1 VTPPRARFRVA
12 PCRDLEE
19 FTAAVLA
26 IGQYFGME
34 ATEER
39 MARFSRILPVQRM
52 LAARE
57 GGETVGGAG
66 AIPFELG
73 VPGGSVPTAGVTV
86 VGTSPTHRR
95 RGVLRSLMRALL
107 DDAHARG
114 EPLAALWAS
123 EETIYG
129 RYGFGIA
136 AFAGEMELRR
146 EHVALASPLKPEGS
160 VRLVGPAEAARLFPR
175 VYDRVRR
182 ITPGMPSR
190 SREWWELRTLRDA
203 PPEARDGAG
212 PKRLVVLERNG
223 SAEAYAIYR
232 HKPKWDQGLSAA
244 ELSVLEAIGLDGP
257 PTAELWRYLLEIDWY
272 ATLTF
277 DLLPPDH
284 PLFFLLA
291 EPRRMRYR
299 MGDGLWVRLLDV
311 GEALS
316 RRRYAADGALVV
328 DVADPFCPWNEGRWR
343 VADGIAKRTRAAA
356 QIRCDVSSLGSAY
369 LGGATFSQLV
379 RSGRVEELRRGAAAR
394 ADAMFATDRHPWCPE
409 IF

>member
-1 VTPPRARFRVA
+1 MASPRIRFRVV

-19 FTAAVLA
+19 FSAAVLA

-39 MARFSRILPVQRM
+39 IARFSRILPVERM

-66 AIPFELG
+66 SIPFELS
-73 VPGGSVPTAGVTV
+73 VPGASVPTAGVTV
-86 VGTSPTHRR
+86 VGTYPTHRR

-136 AFAGEMELRR
+136 GFAGEIRLRR
-146 EHVALASPLKPEGS
+146 EHAALATPFEPEGR
-160 VRLVGPAEAARLFPR
+160 VRIVEPEEAARLFAR
-175 VYDRVRR
+175 VYERVRR
-182 ITPGMPSR
+182 VTPGVPTR
-190 SREWWELRTLRDA
+190 SRDWWELRTLRDA
-203 PPEARDGAG
+203 LETRDGGG
-212 PKRLVVLERNG
+212 PKRLVALERDRSIEG
-223 SAEAYAIYR
+223 YAIYR
-232 HKPKWDQGLSAA
+232 HKPKWEDGASEA
-244 ELSVLEAIGLDGP
+244 ELVVLEALALDGR
-257 PTAELWRYLLEIDWY
+257 PTAELWRYLLAIDWY

-277 DLLPPDH
+277 HLMPPDH
-284 PLFFLLA
+284 PLFLLLA
-291 EPRRMRYR
+291 TPRRMRYR
-299 MGDGLWVRLLDV
+299 MGDSLWVRLVEV

-316 RRRYAADGALVV
+316 RRRYAADGTLVL
-328 DVADPFCPWNEGRWR
+328 DVVDPFCPWNEGRWR
-343 VADGIAKRTRAAA
+343 IADGVARRTRAVG
-356 QIRCDVSSLGSAY
+356 QLRCDVSSLGSAY
-369 LGGATFSQLV
+369 LGGVTFSQLV

-394 ADAMFATDRHPWCPE
+394 ADAMFASDRHPWSPE